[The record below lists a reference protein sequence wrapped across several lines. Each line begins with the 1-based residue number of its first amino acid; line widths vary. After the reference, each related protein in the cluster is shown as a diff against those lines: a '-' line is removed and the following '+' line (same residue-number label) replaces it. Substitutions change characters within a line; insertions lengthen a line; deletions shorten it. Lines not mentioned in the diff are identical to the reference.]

1 MTEKFDVLV
10 VGAGISGIGAGYHLQ
25 KKCPGAS
32 YVVLEGRDKIGG
44 TWDLFKYPGI
54 RSDSDMYTLGFRFKP
69 WKEQEAIAD
78 APSILNYLNE
88 TVEQFNIKEKIR
100 FGKYVRNATWSS
112 SSSSWTVDV
121 EDKSTNEITQL
132 SCNFI
137 FMCSGYYSYKEGY
150 TPEFKGIE
158 DFKGDVIHPQ
168 EWDENYDY
176 SGKKVVVVGS
186 GATAVTLVPEM
197 AKKAGHVTML
207 QRSPTYVVSAPEK
220 DKMANNLRKYLPL
233 KLSYL
238 IIRWRNILRQQYYFR
253 LCRKYPQGVKRAII
267 REVKK
272 ALGSDYDVEKHFT
285 PDYNPWEQR
294 MCLVPD
300 GDLFDQIRKGNA
312 SVVTDHIDKFTE
324 KGILLK
330 SGKEIITDIIITATG
345 LNLEMLSN
353 INLTVDNKPIDIS
366 QTITYKG
373 MMYSGIP
380 NFASTFGYT
389 NASWTLGADLTSEY
403 VCRVINHMK
412 KKNYNVAC
420 PENDSNVETDP
431 DYLNLTSGYIK
442 RAQHIFPQQ
451 GKESP
456 WRNNQNFLKDVFQIR
471 YGRIDD
477 GEITFSKSI
486 S

>member
-32 YVVLEGRDKIGG
+32 YVILEGRDKIGG

-112 SSSSWTVDV
+112 SSSSWTVDI
-121 EDKSTNEITQL
+121 EDKSTNEITQM

-168 EWDENYDY
+168 KWDENYDY

-300 GDLFDQIRKGNA
+300 GDLFEQIRKGNA
-312 SVVTDHIDKFTE
+312 SVVTDQIEKFTE

-412 KKNYNVAC
+412 KKNYDVAC

-456 WRNNQNFLKDVFQIR
+456 WRNNQNFLRDVFQIR